1 MAQILGFIY
10 ALFLMLSN
18 FGKTTKQILLLQT
31 VSFFFKGIHY
41 YLLGGISGFLTSI
54 VSMIRNIIFTKIKSN
69 KMWTIIFILIYL
81 VIGFLT
87 YTTFGTLLPIIA
99 TIFYTIIVNKN
110 NPSYLRWGMFITS
123 VIWLLYNIYIIS
135 YGGIITQVVIL
146 VSNIIA
152 IIKLDK
158 KN

>member
-1 MAQILGFIY
+1 M
-10 ALFLMLSN
+10 
-18 FGKTTKQILLLQT
+18 
-31 VSFFFKGIHY
+31 
-41 YLLGGISGFLTSI
+41 TSI

>member
-1 MAQILGFIY
+1 MAQTLGFIY
-10 ALFLMLSN
+10 ALFLMFSN
-18 FGKTTKQILLLQT
+18 FGKTAKQILLLQT

-54 VSMIRNIIFTKIKSN
+54 ISMIRNIIFTKIKSN
-69 KMWTIIFILIYL
+69 KIWTIIFILIYL
-81 VIGFLT
+81 AIGFLT

-123 VIWLLYNIYIIS
+123 VIWFLYNIYIIS

>member
-1 MAQILGFIY
+1 MAQGLGFIY

-31 VSFFFKGIHY
+31 ISFFFKSVHY

-54 VSMIRNIIFTKIKSN
+54 ISMLRNLIFTKIKSN
-69 KMWTIIFILIYL
+69 KTWTIVFILIYL
-81 VIGFLT
+81 IIGFMT
-87 YTTFGTLLPIIA
+87 YTTLGSILPIIA

-110 NPSYLRWGMFITS
+110 NPSYLRWGMLITS
-123 VIWLLYNIYIIS
+123 IIWLLYNIYIIS
-135 YGGIITQVVIL
+135 YSGIITQVIIL
-146 VSNIIA
+146 FSNVLA

-158 KN
+158 KK

>member
-1 MAQILGFIY
+1 MAQGLGFIY

-31 VSFFFKGIHY
+31 ISFFFKSVHY

-54 VSMIRNIIFTKIKSN
+54 ISMLRNLIFTKIKSN
-69 KMWTIIFILIYL
+69 KTWTIVFILIYL
-81 VIGFLT
+81 IIGFMT
-87 YTTFGTLLPIIA
+87 YTTLGSILPIIA

-110 NPSYLRWGMFITS
+110 NPSYLRWGMLITS
-123 VIWLLYNIYIIS
+123 IIWLLYNIYIIS
-135 YGGIITQVVIL
+135 YSGIITQVIIL
-146 VSNIIA
+146 FSNVIA

-158 KN
+158 KK